1 MELDFKS
8 DVSLAKAEE
17 HAGSIP
23 AALTILVNAEQE
35 ADRLNALN
43 EVNKEEKM
51 PKTKGKYILK
61 TGNYTCPECGRKD
74 TKLLS
79 HAIHMARV
87 HKMKPVKSS
96 AVDEANDILKET
108 GRVLKS
114 TSTKVI
120 MSAKR

>member
-1 MELDFKS
+1 
-8 DVSLAKAEE
+8 
-17 HAGSIP
+17 
-23 AALTILVNAEQE
+23 
-35 ADRLNALN
+35 
-43 EVNKEEKM
+43 M

-114 TSTKVI
+114 ILELLDDLQEIAVELNNGVKARLLEI
-120 MSAKR
+120 NKLKEKADAFDAMQQMMSLHTGKRRPT